1 QLYNIDGYG
10 SRAASIIYG
19 PKQIIIIA
27 GINKIVKDLGEVG
40 KRVRNYAVP
49 LDEKRLG
56 KNTPCTKVGYCM
68 DYKSSDRICNYF
80 TVINSQFSNRIKVII
95 VGKELGY

>member
-1 QLYNIDGYG
+1 
-10 SRAASIIYG
+10 
-19 PKQIIIIA
+19 
-27 GINKIVKDLGEVG
+27 VG